1 MLKNLLIISSFI
13 FISFASIAG
22 EENTCKIK
30 GHVIDKED
38 KEILTGVQIKIAELN
53 ESFYSDFDG
62 DFEIPNLDANKK
74 YTVTISYISY
84 EDQTLTDVS
93 PKELKKALEIALI
106 KE

>member
-30 GHVIDKED
+30 GHVTDKED
-38 KEILTGVQIKIAELN
+38 KEVLTGVQITIAESN
-53 ESFYSDFDG
+53 QTFYSDFDG
-62 DFEIPNLDANKK
+62 NFEIKNLDANKK

-84 EDQTLTDVS
+84 EDQTLSNVS